1 MKISS
6 SPSFGR
12 AALRVAAHAALVF
25 LPVVLGSARA
35 AELNVSLTHV
45 PLAQDQ
51 VRKLVSQAL
60 PPEFDHSFAPKQY
73 AVHVLIDRHTAQDGR
88 EAVYLLMGLQH
99 RLPDGR
105 ALQEH
110 TYLSSLQFL
119 GAGLSDG
126 DRRSI
131 IESVLAQ
138 ATRSFAKSMMDN
150 AARVR

>member
-1 MKISS
+1 MKNTR
-6 SPSFGR
+6 PRRFGR
-12 AALRVAAHAALVF
+12 AALCAAALAGLACLPAAHAT
-25 LPVVLGSARA
+25 
-35 AELNVSLTHV
+35 ELNVSLTRV
-45 PLAQDQ
+45 PLEQDQ
-51 VRKLVSQAL
+51 VRKIVNLAL
-60 PPEFDHSFAPKQY
+60 PPEFDRSFAPRQY
-73 AVHVLIDRHTAQDGR
+73 AVHVLIDHHTAQDGR

-119 GAGLSDG
+119 NAGIADG

-138 ATRSFAKSMMDN
+138 STRSFAKSMLDN
-150 AARVR
+150 IARVR